1 MDRIIIKIILMTR
14 QRAKCDLEKR
24 DARTHG
30 QTDLFDLQKC
40 IHKCVRL
47 IARNAFINAFVKASL
62 MHSLNNSF

>member
-1 MDRIIIKIILMTR
+1 MTR

-40 IHKCVRL
+40 IRL
-47 IARNAFINAFVKASL
+47 IARNAFINAFVNAFINAFVNASL
-62 MHSLNNSF
+62 MHSLNN